1 MIRRIPADVPPAV
14 TARRVPDGAVL
25 RVRGLRK
32 SYGDRVAVDGA
43 DLTLR
48 RGEWVGLLG
57 PNGAG
62 KTTLIRTLAG
72 RLEPDA
78 GTVELL
84 GRVRAGVHER
94 PAEWDRLGVV
104 PQEIA
109 LYDRLT
115 ARENLSVFGGLRG
128 LRGDDLA
135 ARVDAALDWTG
146 LAERDVDR
154 AGGFSGGM
162 KRRLNIACGVLHD
175 PDVILLDEP
184 TVGVDPQS
192 RERIWAM
199 LRDLHG
205 RGRTL
210 LLTTHQLDEAERVC
224 ERIVVFDAGKTVAEG
239 TLDELIH
246 GLPPAAR
253 AVKAVL
259 TLADAPADPPGLIRR
274 PDGRWE
280 AAVADIAAD
289 LPALLASLSAAGAAV
304 SDLEVRRPDLQ
315 AVFLHLTGHALRE

>member
-1 MIRRIPADVPPAV
+1 MIRGVPADVPAPV
-14 TARRVPDGAVL
+14 TDDTDPDDAVL

-32 SYGDRVAVDGA
+32 HYGDRVAVDGA

-48 RGEWVGLLG
+48 PGEWVGLLG

-62 KTTLIRTLAG
+62 KTTLIRALAG
-72 RLEPDA
+72 RLAPDA

-84 GRVRAGVHER
+84 GRVRGSVHER
-94 PAEWDRLGVV
+94 PPEWDRLGVV

-128 LRGDDLA
+128 LTGTDLRSKVA
-135 ARVDAALDWTG
+135 DALTWTG
-146 LAERDVDR
+146 LAERADDP

-224 ERIVVFDAGKTVAEG
+224 ERIVVFDAGRTVAEG
-239 TLDELIH
+239 TLDDLIR
-246 GLPPAAR
+246 GLPPADR
-253 AVKAVL
+253 AAKAVL
-259 TLADAPADPPGLIRR
+259 RLADAPAEVAGLTRR

-280 AAVADIAAD
+280 AGVADIAAD
-289 LPALLASLSAAGAAV
+289 LPALLASLSAAGVRV